1 MTLIE
6 VILALTLA
14 SIAMLII
21 STGFISAS
29 RILSDSQSMTKQTEQ
44 LQTQLVEKQGELEE
58 TQVEITINGKTY
70 TVEGNYRVAKGKD
83 NHIDFVTYERK

>member
-1 MTLIE
+1 MKVNNKGMTLIE

-29 RILSDSQSMTKQTEQ
+29 RILSDSQSMAKRTEQ
-44 LQTQLVEKQGELEE
+44 L
-58 TQVEITINGKTY
+58 
-70 TVEGNYRVAKGKD
+70 
-83 NHIDFVTYERK
+83 